1 MQLLAWAPALFATVC
16 CAQAPGHLE
25 FEVAS
30 VKHAAA
36 QAAEVNI
43 GLHVDGA
50 QVHIRYLSL
59 RDYVRI
65 AYGVKDHQIVG
76 PDWMAAERFG
86 VDAKLPEGGKQ
97 EQVPEMLQSLLA
109 GRFQLTTHR
118 GTKEFPVYALVV
130 APGGLKMKET

>member
-1 MQLLAWAPALFATVC
+1 MRLLTWVPALFAPVC
-16 CAQAPGHLE
+16 CAQRPAPLE

-36 QAAEVNI
+36 QPEEQVTI
-43 GLHVDGA
+43 GLHIDGA

-65 AYGVKDHQIVG
+65 ASGVKDHQIVG
-76 PDWMAAERFG
+76 PDWMAAERFD

-97 EQVPEMLQSLLA
+97 DQVPAMLPSLL
-109 GRFQLTTHR
+109 
-118 GTKEFPVYALVV
+118 
-130 APGGLKMKET
+130 